1 MRVIRSLDAIDID
14 SDVVLTVGTFDGVHR
29 GHQHLLQRLV
39 ARAREVCHLS
49 GALTFDPHPRALLR
63 PEAPLT
69 ILSSL
74 EERIAMLRRLGLDLL
89 VVQPF
94 TIDLANTPAADF
106 SVELCDRLHMREL
119 WVGAGFVMGRQRE
132 GTVSQLQELAHRLG
146 FTLHVVEPLRDDGRP
161 ISSTRIRTL
170 LSQGDVSEAARLL
183 GRLYAVSGRV
193 GAGAERGQTLG
204 FRTANLRVSPE
215 RTMPASGVYA
225 VWASF
230 CGRRVRG
237 VANLGVRPSFGGG
250 ERLLE
255 VHLLDYEGNLYGR
268 ILHIEFAQ
276 RLRAE
281 RFFDDAA
288 GLVGQIRRDIVRAR
302 ALLIDTTSRG

>member
-49 GALTFDPHPRALLR
+49 AALTFDPHPRALLR

-74 EERIAMLRRLGLDLL
+74 EERTAMLQRLGLDLL

-94 TIDLANTPAADF
+94 TSDLANTPAADF
-106 SVELCDRLHMREL
+106 SAALCDRLHMREL

-132 GTVSQLQELAHRLG
+132 GTIAQLQELAHRLG
-146 FTLHVVEPLRDDGRP
+146 FTLRVVEPLRDDGSP

-170 LSQGDVSEAARLL
+170 LAQGNVSEAAKLL
-183 GRLYAVSGRV
+183 GRLYAVSGGVV
-193 GAGAERGQTLG
+193 GGAERGQTLG

-215 RTMPASGVYA
+215 RAMPASGVYA
-225 VWASF
+225 VWASV
-230 CGRRVRG
+230 CGQRFRG
-237 VANLGVRPSFGGG
+237 VANLGIRPSFGGG

-255 VHLLDYEGNLYGR
+255 VHLLDYEGNLYGK

-276 RLRAE
+276 RLRSE
-281 RFFDDAA
+281 RFFADAA
-288 GLVGQIRRDIVRAR
+288 GLVDQIRRDILRAR
-302 ALLIDTTSRG
+302 ALLIEAPPGG